1 MNVLQDI
8 KALWQMSRFKEFNL
22 DSASTTITSILR
34 HSWYL
39 DPAVVVFALA
49 DEEYPNRGEMA
60 KKLFSLPRPKE
71 FPLDRQVV
79 NKEVLLSLNY
89 SGKEPPSLAPLIT
102 EQSWMIF
109 DMLKHNRAEIQWM
122 KLPPE
127 FWNTNDFYCEFTAFI
142 KNIAVVNDASE
153 RAIKLVQELI
163 DTARSEEKRQD
174 NFLFSNVYK
183 RNRKGQKKTDY
194 KAAALKGISEDAIE

>member
-1 MNVLQDI
+1 M
-8 KALWQMSRFKEFNL
+8 EFNL
-22 DSASTTITSILR
+22 ASATTTITSLLR

-39 DPAVVVFALA
+39 DPTVVVFALA
-49 DEEYPNRGEMA
+49 DEEYPYRGEMA
-60 KKLFSLPRPKE
+60 KKLFSLPRPEE

-109 DMLKHNRAEIQWM
+109 YMLKHNRAEIQWL

-127 FWNTNDFYCEFTAFI
+127 FWNTNDFYCEFAAFI

-163 DTARSEEKRQD
+163 DTARTEEKRQD
-174 NFLFSNVYK
+174 NFLFANVYK
-183 RNRKGQKKTDY
+183 RNRKGRKKTDY
-194 KAAALKGISEDAIE
+194 KSAALKGISEDDIE